1 MAHVY
6 KVKRSALAPMVAHY
20 ERTPELER
28 GYERGNIDSSR
39 THLNYNLAPHDVLAA
54 VEEAVAM
61 HERNSGR
68 KIRSDANL
76 VYDWVVTQPK
86 DVQEGDSRRF
96 FEAVR
101 DFAVDT
107 YGFRVLGVYVH
118 MDETTPHAH
127 IPVLP
132 LRGGRLN
139 GKQVINRNHM
149 RQFHPRL
156 AKAVEEKLGYPVSI
170 ELDESARGEKELSRL
185 DQKDYRAAKKR
196 LAELADEVSRE
207 EDRLEIAKQET
218 VKAKSDCVRAKLD
231 ASMAKSDLKT
241 VQEAVRASEIQR
253 DEIDEEIRRCIA
265 ASRQRAAEA
274 ARAREEAAE
283 AEATLNATRDEIEE
297 ELRRKE
303 CLQRETSEIE
313 REIERVEGEC
323 AAVGRG
329 GGASGRAAELEPIVG
344 LVREFERKGRPGR
357 GEVLRGIAD
366 RCDGL
371 REEVLRRV
379 GGLREKVQSIARPV
393 MERVEY
399 LLTGFKSWD
408 DRTVAGLISQVRP
421 AVESEI
427 RARQEEKARA
437 AESPLQAQMR
447 ASRSARSASSG
458 SISSPSRGGWQR

>member
-1 MAHVY
+1 MAHV
-6 KVKRSALAPMVAHY
+6 KKLKRQMLAPMVAHY

-28 GYERGNIDSSR
+28 GYERENIDSSR
-39 THLNYNLAPHDVLAA
+39 THLNYNLAPCDVLAA
-54 VEEAVAM
+54 VDAAVAM
-61 HERNSGR
+61 HERNAGR

-76 VYDWVVTQPK
+76 VFDWVVTQPK
-86 DVQEGDSRRF
+86 DVREGDSRRF

-107 YGFRVLGVYVH
+107 YGSRVLGFYVH

-132 LRGGRLN
+132 VKNGKLN
-139 GKQVINRNHM
+139 GKEVINRNHM

-156 AKAVEEKLGYPVSI
+156 SRAVEGKLGYPVSI

-185 DQKDYRAAKKR
+185 DQKDYKAAKKR

-207 EDRLEIAKQET
+207 EDRLESAKRET
-218 VKAKSDCVRAKLD
+218 AKAKSDCVRAKFD
-231 ASMAKSDLKT
+231 VSIAKSDLKT
-241 VQEAVRASEIQR
+241 VQKAVGDAVSRKDA
-253 DEIDEEIRRCIA
+253 IDEEIRQCIA

-274 ARAREEAAE
+274 ARAREEAEE
-283 AEATLNATRDEIEE
+283 AEATLNDLLDECAEAVQTREEFMADVAAAEKTLNATRDEIEE

-303 CLQRETSEIE
+303 CLQRETAEIE

-329 GGASGRAAELEPIVG
+329 GGASSRAAELESIVG

-357 GEVLRGIAD
+357 GEILHSIAA
-366 RCDGL
+366 RCDRL

-379 GGLREKVQSIARPV
+379 
-393 MERVEY
+393 
-399 LLTGFKSWD
+399 
-408 DRTVAGLISQVRP
+408 
-421 AVESEI
+421 
-427 RARQEEKARA
+427 
-437 AESPLQAQMR
+437 
-447 ASRSARSASSG
+447 
-458 SISSPSRGGWQR
+458 